1 MRDRPPLAVLALAA
15 ALACAPH
22 ARAGERKHT
31 PTPFYAL
38 CVGTH
43 DAKKRTPEQQAAM
56 LKELGY
62 HGMTHL
68 WLKAVPER
76 LKALDEA
83 GLTLFGVYTPVSIDP
98 KKRKYD
104 PRLKQVITL
113 LKGRDTMIWLSI
125 KGLRPSTPEGDP
137 AAVALLREIADMAQ
151 PAGLRVAIYPH
162 TGDWTERVEDAV
174 RVVKKVDRKN
184 VGVIFNLCHWLKVD
198 GDETRLEPLLE
209 QAMPHLFAVT
219 LNGADSGLGR
229 RGGWARLIQPL
240 DSGSFDVY
248 GLLKMLRKLG
258 YRGPIGLQC
267 YGIRGDARDHL
278 ARSIA
283 AWRTLSARLAAEPK

>member
-1 MRDRPPLAVLALAA
+1 MRALAWALALSAV
-15 ALACAPH
+15 CASVSEGGAP
-22 ARAGERKHT
+22 A

-56 LKELGY
+56 LKQLGY

-198 GDETRLEPLLE
+198 GDQTRLEPLLK

-229 RGGWARLIQPL
+229 RGTWARLIQPL
-240 DSGSFDVY
+240 DRGSFDVY
-248 GLLKMLRKLG
+248 GLLKMLSKLG

-283 AWRTLSARLAAEPK
+283 AWRKLSARLAAEPH